1 MLVAEPDS
9 GEIKDPGESGELLTR
24 GPQVFKGYGERPA
37 NTAPTFTEVAGV
49 RYLRTGDIAYRNEEG
64 YFFMADRL
72 KRMINVSGFKVWPA
86 EVENMSIPPS
96 PKHV

>member
-24 GPQVFKGYGERPA
+24 GPQVFKGYGE
-37 NTAPTFTEVAGV
+37 VAGV
-49 RYLRTGDIAYRNEEG
+49 RYLRTGDIACRNEEG